1 MRARGD
7 KRKISF
13 PTAEQWTSD
22 AVSTLWMSRTAGS
35 ARAHRRQPARHGIP
49 SQPNSAGCEIR
60 SPRRGAGSLTPACVS
75 RVTDRHE
82 VPRLSGAPWAL
93 SGAVSS
99 QAPGR
104 GRPPLPRPG
113 PETLRSLAVIAEAP
127 DPAGGGTTD
136 RSLDPSPPEL
146 RRGPQPDRTAA
157 RQPPPRSRP
166 ELLAR
171 GAPCR
176 PIPPSCSRGSHRPPL
191 PPGAPG
197 SRQAHRAAPAPC

>member
-22 AVSTLWMSRTAGS
+22 AESTLWVSRTADS
-35 ARAHRRQPARHGIP
+35 ARAHRRPPARHRIP

-60 SPRRGAGSLTPACVS
+60 SPRRGAGSLSPVCVS
-75 RVTDRHE
+75 RVTDRYE
-82 VPRLSGAPWAL
+82 VPRLSGAPRAL

-99 QAPGR
+99 QPPPDR
-104 GRPPLPRPG
+104 GRPSLPRPG
-113 PETLRSLAVIAEAP
+113 PESLRSLAVIAEAP
-127 DPAGGGTTD
+127 DPAEAGATD

-157 RQPPPRSRP
+157 PQPPPRSRS
-166 ELLAR
+166 ACAGR
-171 GAPCR
+171 SR
-176 PIPPSCSRGSHRPPL
+176 PFQPAVPL
-191 PPGAPG
+191 PGNPTDRLPPCPRLAPG
-197 SRQAHRAAPAPC
+197 P